1 MVVTTNHVTVNKPKV
16 IYYVISFVIQY
27 LLLYVS
33 LYTKFDN
40 LWTIQLYLHCSE
52 QLGVLSH
59 LFFTTL
65 LGTDI
70 ITISIFTDKETE
82 VYYSRPH
89 AFNYKTNDYSI
100 FLKLIK
106 NKDHA

>member
-1 MVVTTNHVTVNKPKV
+1 M
-16 IYYVISFVIQY
+16 FLFIQ
-27 LLLYVS
+27 
-33 LYTKFDN
+33 KFDN

-65 LGTDI
+65 LRDRYYYYFH
-70 ITISIFTDKETE
+70 FTDKETE

-89 AFNYKTNDYSI
+89 AFNYRTSNDYSI